1 MNPQSYLNN
10 TGYGQYRRDE
20 KSPNRITDKMA
31 GHLCILYLLVMLAFL
46 AWQLFDT
53 WVGRNSILRPL
64 GYAIQRQ
71 QTFRLIVFTLIAGA
85 LGGVVNGLRST
96 LQYCHEGFDRQY
108 TWKYL
113 CAPWMGAT
121 LALFV
126 YALLRSSISVLSG
139 NAGGAG
145 GNIGNTQVLSNFSA
159 GALVGYG
166 SKDVFVWL
174 DAKVEK
180 FFHVKPAS
188 EVDKRKE
195 GAASSYRK
203 SVQSPTSKVQRPIAS
218 VNQGRGPQTAQPE
231 TLMEQGEPVVFTVAS
246 NGYGNGHGAGS

>member
-10 TGYGQYRRDE
+10 NNGYGHYRNE
-20 KSPNRITDKMA
+20 GKPQNWITDKMA
-31 GHLCILYLLVMLAFL
+31 RHLCVLYLLVMLAFL

-53 WVGRNSILRPL
+53 WVGRNSVLRPL
-64 GYAIQRQ
+64 GYAVQRQ

-96 LQYCHEGFDRQY
+96 MQYCHEEFDRRY

-126 YALLRSSISVLSG
+126 YALLRSSVSVLSG
-139 NAGGAG
+139 SAG

-174 DAKVEK
+174 DAKVAK
-180 FFHVKPAS
+180 LFHVKTAP
-188 EVDKRKE
+188 EVDKGKE
-195 GAASSYRK
+195 VAAAASSRM
-203 SVQSPTSKVQRPIAS
+203 SVRRPMSSA
-218 VNQGRGPQTAQPE
+218 NQAPGRGPQMAQSGA
-231 TLMEQGEPVVFTVAS
+231 LMGQGEPVAFSVAS
-246 NGYGNGHGAGS
+246 NGKPN